1 MYLKR
6 LEIQGFKSLA
16 DKIDLQFN
24 QGISV
29 VVGPNGCGKSNIA
42 DAIRWVL
49 GEQSAKSLRGAKME
63 DVIFAG
69 SDKRKPVGMAEVSL
83 TLDNSTSVFPLDFS
97 EITVT
102 RRVYR
107 SGESEYLI
115 NKSACRLKDIHELFM
130 DTGIGREGYSII
142 GQGKIDEILS
152 VKSEER
158 RQIIEEAAGIVKY
171 KTRKLQAERK
181 LDDTEQNL
189 IRINDI
195 ISELETQIGPLEE
208 QSQKATEYLQ
218 YKEELDQLEVNLLVN
233 QVHEQKEKLSE
244 INTREEELKREL
256 IESETRLR
264 NTESQYEEQKLLLN
278 KLDEEISVLQKAV
291 YETGSLIEKQE
302 SGIRVAAERLN
313 SIDSQKENT
322 ISEIS
327 ELREKEQREK
337 DLHTEDEQKLN
348 DVRDKLNQENKK
360 LEELELELVRIEAD
374 FQEEQK
380 KIEDGKADIID
391 LLNEIAGVRNTVS
404 SGETQVQS
412 LLKRAV
418 LLEEQN
424 KGSDDEFDKVKQ
436 KLLQLEKARLDTENE
451 ISGQNRQEQNF
462 LTKRDGLQNEIRV
475 MQIEANKVRTQ
486 LQDNRSKL
494 KALEDLR
501 SNYDG
506 YYRGVKEVLK
516 ANSTGRDCPGICG
529 VVAELI
535 KVPEKYEIAVEV
547 ALGGS
552 LQFLVTDTDD
562 DARQAIEF
570 LKKNRAGRATFLP
583 LNTIKTGKDKPG
595 IRGNRT
601 EGLIG
606 RASELVSCDTR
617 YKPIVEYLLGRI
629 LIADNIKHATEL
641 ARVSDSV
648 SRMVTLD
655 GDVVNPGGAMT
666 GGSFQKGSSG
676 LLGRV
681 RETEETANL
690 IKKLEQENENFDKEL
705 SKKQK
710 ELEQVISEIGK
721 ITVNLQDL
729 RMKKSAL
736 QKDVEFLLQEKSR
749 IEDNRQ
755 FMERELQ
762 SLYDEIKNTKCHIER
777 QNELLVELQAR
788 DVQTRNSIEENKNLM
803 AEREKDRAV
812 KAEQVT
818 KTKVGLGALQQ
829 EEINLAQILG
839 RVMSAIKEIREQIK
853 RKEAQISEFD
863 SLKESLGIEINNM
876 EEEIKK
882 LNRERGITQ
891 ELLEKQRNDRQSSL
905 HLVSENEDKI
915 KKITKS
921 INQQRDQ
928 LHSLDV
934 RRARLELEIE
944 NSMSKLFEEFNLS
957 FEEAF
962 LRKTEIANRKEVT
975 TRIRQLKEAI
985 SSMGSVNTGAI
996 EEFTRVKERYDFLTG
1011 QYEDLTQAKESLFKV
1026 IEEMEQI
1033 MTKKFS
1039 KAFTEINENFGVV
1052 FSKLFGGGKAVLIMT
1067 DPENLLES
1075 GIEILAQPPGKKNQH
1090 LSLLSGG
1097 EKALTAISLLFA
1109 ILMTKPSPFCVLD
1122 EIEAALD
1129 EANVDRFAM
1138 YLKEFSLGTQFIVI
1152 SHRKGT
1158 MEAADVLFGVTM
1170 DESKVT
1176 KLVSMKLSEA
1186 VDKVS

>member
-16 DKIDLQFN
+16 DKIELQFN

-63 DVIFAG
+63 DIIFAG
-69 SDKRKPVGMAEVSL
+69 SDKRKQVGMAEVSL

-115 NKSACRLKDIHELFM
+115 NKSTCRLKDIHELFM

-152 VKSEER
+152 VRSEDR

-171 KTRKLQAERK
+171 KTRKQQAVRK
-181 LDDTEQNL
+181 LEDTEQNL
-189 IRINDI
+189 VRINDI
-195 ISELETQIGPLEE
+195 INELEAQIGPLEE

-218 YKEELDQLEVNLLVN
+218 YKDELDQLEVNLLVN

-244 INTREEELKREL
+244 INSREEEFKKDL
-256 IESETRLR
+256 IESETQLR
-264 NTESQYEEQKLLLN
+264 NTESQFEEQKLLLN
-278 KLDEEISVLQKAV
+278 KLDEEIAVLQKTV

-313 SIDSQKENT
+313 GIESQKENT
-322 ISEIS
+322 FSEIS
-327 ELREKEQREK
+327 ELREKEIREK
-337 DLHTEDEQKLN
+337 ELHTGDEQKLN
-348 DVRDKLNQENKK
+348 EVRDKLNQENKK
-360 LEELELELVRIEAD
+360 LEELEFELVKIESN

-391 LLNEIAGVRNTVS
+391 LLNEIAGVRNSIS
-404 SGETQVQS
+404 SGETQLQS
-412 LLKRAV
+412 LTKRTV
-418 LLEEQN
+418 LMEEQN
-424 KGSDDEFDKVKQ
+424 KSAIDEFDKASQ
-436 KLLQLEKARLDTENE
+436 KLVELEKASAETENDLTV
-451 ISGQNRQEQNF
+451 QNRQEKSLLNE
-462 LTKRDGLQNEIRV
+462 KEGLHNEIRH
-475 MQIEANKVRTQ
+475 MQTEANKVRSQ
-486 LQDNRSKL
+486 LQDNKSKL

-516 ANSTGRDCPGICG
+516 ANSTGKDCPGICG

-552 LQFLVTDTDD
+552 LQFIVTDTDE
-562 DARQAIEF
+562 DARRAIEF

-583 LNTIKTGKDKPG
+583 LNTIRPGKDKPG
-595 IRGNRT
+595 VRGNRT

-606 RASELVSCDTR
+606 RASELVSCDAR
-617 YKPIVEYLLGRI
+617 YKPIVEYLLGRVM
-629 LIADNIKHATEL
+629 IADNIKHATEL
-641 ARVSDSV
+641 ARVSENV
-648 SRMVTLD
+648 SRIVTLD

-666 GGSFQKGSSG
+666 GGSFQKGSAG

-681 RETEETANL
+681 RETKETANL
-690 IKKLEQENENFDKEL
+690 IKKLEQETGHFDQEL

-710 ELEQVISEIGK
+710 DLEHVTSEISK
-721 ITVNLQDL
+721 ITAILQEL

-736 QKDVEFLLQEKSR
+736 QKDMEFLLQEKNR

-755 FMERELQ
+755 FIERELQ
-762 SLYDEIKNTKCHIER
+762 SLYDEIKNTECHITR
-777 QNELLVELQAR
+777 QKESLTELQAK
-788 DVQTRNSIEENKNLM
+788 DIQTRNSIEQNKNLL
-803 AEREKDRAV
+803 AESERDRA
-812 KAEQVT
+812 AMSEQVT
-818 KTKVGLGALQQ
+818 KTKIAISALQQ
-829 EEINLAQILG
+829 EEINLAQILD
-839 RVMSAIKEIREQIK
+839 RVMFSIREIREQIK
-853 RKEAQISEFD
+853 RKEGQISEFD
-863 SLKESLGIEINNM
+863 SLKDSLGIEINNM

-882 LNRERGITQ
+882 LNRERGTTQ
-891 ELLEKQRNDRQSSL
+891 ELLEKQRNDRHSAL
-905 HLVSENEDKI
+905 HQVSENEDKI
-915 KKITKS
+915 KKITRS
-921 INQQRDQ
+921 MNQQRDQ
-928 LHSLDV
+928 LHALDV

-944 NSMSKLFEEFNLS
+944 NSMSKLSDEFNMS

-962 LRKTEIANRKEVT
+962 LRKTEITNRKEVT

-985 SSMGSVNTGAI
+985 ASMGSVNTGAI
-996 EEFTRVKERYDFLTG
+996 EEFARVKERYDFLRG
-1011 QYEDLTQAKESLFKV
+1011 QYEDLTQAKDSLFKV

-1052 FSKLFGGGKAVLIMT
+1052 FSKLFGGGKAELILT
-1067 DPENLLES
+1067 DSEKLLES

-1129 EANVDRFAM
+1129 EANVDRFAG
-1138 YLKEFSLGTQFIVI
+1138 YLKEFASGTQFVVI

-1176 KLVSMKLSEA
+1176 KLVSMKMSDA

>member
-16 DKIDLQFN
+16 DKIELQFN

-69 SDKRKPVGMAEVSL
+69 SDKRKQVGMAEVSL
-83 TLDNSTSVFPLDFS
+83 TLDNSTSVFPLDFA

-152 VKSEER
+152 VRSEDR

-171 KTRKLQAERK
+171 KARKQQAERK
-181 LDDTEQNL
+181 LEDTEQNL
-189 IRINDI
+189 VRINDI
-195 ISELETQIGPLEE
+195 ITELETQIGPLEE
-208 QSQKATEYLQ
+208 QSQKASEYLLH
-218 YKEELDQLEVNLLVN
+218 KDELDQLEVNLLVN

-244 INTREEELKREL
+244 INNREEEVRKDL

-264 NTESQYEEQKLLLN
+264 NTESQFEEQKLLLN
-278 KLDEEISVLQKAV
+278 KLDEEIAVLQKTV

-302 SGIRVAAERLN
+302 SGIRVAAERIN
-313 SIDSQKENT
+313 GIESQKENT
-322 ISEIS
+322 IGEIA
-327 ELREKEQREK
+327 ELREKEVRETE
-337 DLHTEDEQKLN
+337 LHTGDEQKLSE
-348 DVRDKLNQENKK
+348 VRNKLNQENKK
-360 LEELELELVRIEAD
+360 LEDLELELVKIESD

-380 KIEDGKADIID
+380 KIEDGKSDIID
-391 LLNEIAGVRNTVS
+391 LLNEIAGVRNSIS
-404 SGETQVQS
+404 SGETHLQS
-412 LLKRAV
+412 LTKRSV

-424 KGSDDEFDKVKQ
+424 KSSVEELDKVSQ
-436 KLLQLEKARLDTENE
+436 KLVQLEKAIAETEND
-451 ISGQNRQEQNF
+451 ITAQNQSEQN
-462 LTKRDGLQNEIRV
+462 LLKERDGLQNEIRL
-475 MQIEANKVRTQ
+475 MHTEASKVRAQ
-486 LQDNRSKL
+486 LQDNKSKM

-516 ANSTGRDCPGICG
+516 ANSTGKDCPGICG
-529 VVAELI
+529 VTAELI
-535 KVPEKYEIAVEV
+535 KVPEKYEIAIEV

-552 LQFLVTDTDD
+552 LQFIVTNTDE
-562 DARQAIEF
+562 DARKAIEF
-570 LKKNRAGRATFLP
+570 LKKHRAGRATFLP
-583 LNTIKTGKDKPG
+583 LNTIKTGRDKPG
-595 IRGNRT
+595 VRGNRT

-606 RASELVSCDTR
+606 RASELVSCDAR
-617 YKPIVEYLLGRI
+617 YKPVVDYLLGRVM
-629 LIADNIKHATEL
+629 IADNIKHATEL
-641 ARVSDSV
+641 ARVAENV
-648 SRMVTLD
+648 SRIVTLD

-690 IKKLEQENENFDKEL
+690 IKKLEQETNHFDKEL

-710 ELEQVISEIGK
+710 DLEYVISEISK
-721 ITVNLQDL
+721 ITADLQEL
-729 RMKKSAL
+729 RMKKSTQ
-736 QKDVEFLLQEKSR
+736 QKDVEFLLQEKNR
-749 IEDNRQ
+749 IADNLQ
-755 FMERELQ
+755 FMERELL
-762 SLYDEIKNTKCHIER
+762 SLYDESKNTECNITGQK
-777 QNELLVELQAR
+777 ELLIELQAK
-788 DVQTRNSIEENKNLM
+788 DSHTRNSIEQNKNLL
-803 AEREKDRAV
+803 AERERERA
-812 KAEQVT
+812 AISDQIT
-818 KTKVGLGALQQ
+818 KTKVGLSALQQ
-829 EEINLAQILG
+829 EEINFAQILD
-839 RVMSAIKEIREQIK
+839 RVIYSIREIREQIR
-853 RKEAQISEFD
+853 RKEVQISEFD
-863 SLKESLGIEINNM
+863 SLKESLGTEISTM
-876 EEEIKK
+876 EEEIKR
-882 LNRERGITQ
+882 LNRERGTTQ
-891 ELLEKQRNDRQSSL
+891 EQLEKQRNDRQSALL
-905 HLVSENEDKI
+905 HVGENEDRI
-915 KKITKS
+915 KKVTRS
-921 INQQRDQ
+921 IAQQRDQ
-928 LHSLDV
+928 LHAMDV

-944 NSMSKLFEEFNLS
+944 NYMSKLCDEFNLS

-962 LRKTEIANRKEVT
+962 LRKTEITNRKEVT
-975 TRIRQLKEAI
+975 TRIRQLKEVI
-985 SSMGSVNTGAI
+985 SSIGSVNTGAI
-996 EEFTRVKERYDFLTG
+996 EEFARVKERYDFLKG
-1011 QYEDLTQAKESLFKV
+1011 QYEDLTQAKDSLFKV
-1026 IEEMEQI
+1026 IEEMVQI

-1052 FSKLFGGGKAVLIMT
+1052 FAKLFGGGKAELILT
-1067 DPENLLES
+1067 DSENLLES

-1097 EKALTAISLLFA
+1097 EKAFTAISLLFA

-1129 EANVDRFAM
+1129 EANVDRFAG
-1138 YLKEFSLGTQFIVI
+1138 YLKEFSSGTQFIVI

-1158 MEAADVLFGVTM
+1158 MEAADVLYGVTM

-1176 KLVSMKLSEA
+1176 KLVSMKLSDT